1 MTESKKHHYVPQ
13 SLLKNFKYD
22 DNKVFVCDK
31 NSGRIFSSS
40 IIDAGSENYFNTV
53 DRNGE
58 RINFESLFQKNDDK
72 LSFLIKKLVERRNV
86 SSLLADEKEQLL
98 SIMVVQMLRT
108 KTYRTSI
115 GEMFEHLNELF
126 SKNESSYD
134 LKKLDENNIRESV
147 LTSLSDFESLIKAMS
162 GKVGLLIQSNTGK
175 DFIISDNP
183 VVRYNS
189 SPSGGLGLSSPD
201 IEIYL
206 PISSD
211 LTFALYCPRIINK
224 INLHL
229 MSGKLGKNKAV
240 YSSIMK
246 GVVSGEPVTL
256 GERTSCFLNYLQVSN
271 SHRFLYGNSRDSFS
285 EFNEKHIGNGKALV
299 NMMGVVPTN
308 KRMPIGDWV
317 VIYTFDDCFMFQI
330 FNVSQEFGKLTFS
343 IENNNGMEVFLNSIV
358 VKEISLF
365 INQNEVSHMKN
376 AKLELSLK
384 DNNELIVSAL
394 QNKRF

>member
-22 DNKVFVCDK
+22 GNKIFVCDK
-31 NSGRIFSSS
+31 KSGRFFPSS

-58 RINFESLFQKNDDK
+58 RINFESLFQSNDDK
-72 LSFLIKKLVERRNV
+72 LSFLIKKLVEKRNV

-108 KTYRTSI
+108 KTYRTSM
-115 GEMFEHLNELF
+115 GEMFDNLQELF
-126 SKNESSYD
+126 SKNESNSD

-189 SPSGGLGLSSPD
+189 SPCGGLGLSCPD
-201 IEIYL
+201 VEIYL
-206 PISSD
+206 PISSN

-224 INLHL
+224 IHLYL
-229 MSGKLGKNKAV
+229 MSGMLGENNAV

-256 GERTSCFLNYLQVSN
+256 GERTSSFLNYLQVSN

-285 EFNEKHIGNGKALV
+285 EFNEKHVGNGKTLV
-299 NMMGVVPTN
+299 KMMGSVPTN
-308 KRMPIGDWV
+308 KKMPSGDWV
-317 VIYTFDDCFMFQI
+317 VIYTFCDDCMFQV

-343 IENNNGMEVFLNSIV
+343 VENNNGIEAFLNSIV

-365 INQNEVSHMKN
+365 VNQNEVSHMKD
-376 AKLELSLK
+376 AKLELSLI
-384 DNNELIVSAL
+384 DNNELIVSAF